1 MSESKISQ
9 GKVRQ
14 VFILLLLFSVGVLI
28 VQELLPYLGGVL
40 GAITLYVL
48 LVKLQIRLESKGW
61 RASIAAIMLMVV
73 SSILILLPVV
83 GTVLMFSTK
92 VGQAVRNSERIVS
105 AVKEQL
111 KVAEDYT
118 GMELA
123 GSINA
128 SEISSWVSRN
138 LQSLAT
144 SSFAVFVALGIM
156 YFLLYYMLTARG
168 VWHKAL
174 KEYLPLKRQN
184 VELISTSSRNLV
196 KSNAI
201 GIPLVAIL
209 QGIVALVGYLM
220 FGVSDPFFWFV
231 ITAIGSMIPFVGTA
245 LGIIPVTVL
254 LISQGETFSAIAILI
269 WGIAVVGVTD
279 NIFRLFVQKRLA
291 DIHPLITL
299 VGVVIGVPLFGFIG
313 LIFGP
318 LLVSLFL
325 LLVKIYKHEYA
336 AKMLTKKDAKLIANK
351 EYEQNEEIT
360 G

>member
-1 MSESKISQ
+1 MSNSKISQ
-9 GKVRQ
+9 GKIRQ
-14 VFILLLLFSVGVLI
+14 IFILLLLSLVGILI
-28 VQELLPYLGGVL
+28 MQELLPYLGGVL

-48 LVKLQIRLESKGW
+48 LVKLQVKLENKGW
-61 RASIAAIMLMVV
+61 RSSIAAIVLMISASLV
-73 SSILILLPVV
+73 ILLPVV
-83 GTVLMFSTK
+83 GTVLMFSSK

-111 KVAEDYT
+111 RAAEEYT

-123 GSINA
+123 GNINTA
-128 SEISSWVSRN
+128 EISSWVSRN
-138 LQSLAT
+138 LQELAT

-156 YFLLYYMLTARG
+156 YFLLFYMLTERSI
-168 VWHKAL
+168 WHKAI
-174 KEYLPLKRQN
+174 KEYLPLRKEN
-184 VELISTSSRNLV
+184 VDLISTSSRNLV

-209 QGIVALVGYLM
+209 QGIVALIGFLM
-220 FGVSDPFFWFV
+220 FGVEDPFFWFV
-231 ITAIGSMIPFVGTA
+231 VTAIGSMIPFVGTA

-254 LISQGETFSAIAILI
+254 LISQGDTFSAVAVLI

-279 NIFRLFVQKRLA
+279 NIFRLVVQKRLA

-299 VGVVIGVPLFGFIG
+299 MGVIVGVPLFGFIG

-336 AKMLTKKDAKLIANK
+336 AGSLSEKDARLIGKK
-351 EYEQNEEIT
+351 EHE
-360 G
+360 